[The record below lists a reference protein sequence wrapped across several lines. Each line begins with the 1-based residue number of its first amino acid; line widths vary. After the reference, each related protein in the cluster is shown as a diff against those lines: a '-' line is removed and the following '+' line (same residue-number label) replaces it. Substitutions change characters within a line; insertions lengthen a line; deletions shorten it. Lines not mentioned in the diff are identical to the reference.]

1 MHTITK
7 HDLTEDGT
15 ACIRRSY
22 MLCQIITQRNIS
34 NNIQALTLNMDNKVK
49 AVAAASNQV
58 NKPRSYLARH

>member
-34 NNIQALTLNMDNKVK
+34 NNIQALNPEVTL
-49 AVAAASNQV
+49 
-58 NKPRSYLARH
+58 LAIEVFARQ